1 MSTNAVG
8 LNSYKINYRF
18 IPAHF
23 VLFFWGA
30 ARKVYSSCGTQAPS
44 CGILMT
50 SIDTM
55 AAPQAPK
62 KEEEKSNFEANR
74 SDFDHEKTT
83 AEGWGGSQLEQ
94 RNFRQIFG

>member
-1 MSTNAVG
+1 
-8 LNSYKINYRF
+8 
-18 IPAHF
+18 
-23 VLFFWGA
+23 
-30 ARKVYSSCGTQAPS
+30 
-44 CGILMT
+44 MT
-50 SIDTM
+50 SIDPM
-55 AAPQAPK
+55 AAPQPPK